1 MHNGRMHE
9 HTEFFPKH
17 QVVEE
22 EIGCSVST
30 VEETVPDGRARSS
43 VPLITDR

>member
-9 HTEFFPKH
+9 HTEFVPKH
-17 QVVEE
+17 QAAEE
-22 EIGCSVST
+22 EISCSIRT
-30 VEETVPDGRARSS
+30 AEETVPDGRAHSS